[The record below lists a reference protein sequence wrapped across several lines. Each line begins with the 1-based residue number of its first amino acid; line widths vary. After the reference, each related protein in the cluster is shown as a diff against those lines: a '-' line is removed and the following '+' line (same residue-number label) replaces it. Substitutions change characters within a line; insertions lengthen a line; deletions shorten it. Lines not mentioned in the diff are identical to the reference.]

1 MAELDWDH
9 GGAAQVVAAIGEAA
23 EAIGAPAAGLGAG
36 APADVGPDVEGMLDD
51 LGLTW
56 QRDLA
61 RRSAAVTAV
70 RDALAAQDRAV
81 AGTDSAVTI

>member
-1 MAELDWDH
+1 MADLDWDH
-9 GGAAQVVAAIGEAA
+9 GGAAQVVAALGEASSR
-23 EAIGAPAAGLGAG
+23 IGGPAAGLGAG

-56 QRDLA
+56 QRDLD
-61 RRSAAVTAV
+61 RRSAAVGAV

-81 AGTDSAVTI
+81 SGTDKAVTI